1 MNTNNTKFHVG
12 IHVSDIARSTDFYKE
27 LFATEPVKVHSDYA
41 KFETDQVVLSL
52 IKSASKV
59 HPNFGHFGLR
69 VDNEQ
74 QLIQHRERLAKTGHF
89 LLEENK
95 TDCCYALQDKFW
107 ISDPDQHR
115 WEVYTFI
122 KDTDDSIRP
131 GVKAV
136 TAESEDAACCAPACC
151 ADLTVNLV
159 ALQVLFIYL
168 DSEEEDNK
176 RILEFFGLS
185 EEEVPTV
192 RFISL
197 GDDMTKY
204 KPESSELTTSAIT
217 SFVSDVVSGKIKVIY

>member
-1 MNTNNTKFHVG
+1 ML
-12 IHVSDIARSTDFYKE
+12 Y
-27 LFATEPVKVHSDYA
+27 
-41 KFETDQVVLSL
+41 
-52 IKSASKV
+52 
-59 HPNFGHFGLR
+59 
-69 VDNEQ
+69 
-74 QLIQHRERLAKTGHF
+74 
-89 LLEENK
+89 
-95 TDCCYALQDKFW
+95 
-107 ISDPDQHR
+107 
-115 WEVYTFI
+115 
-122 KDTDDSIRP
+122 
-131 GVKAV
+131 
-136 TAESEDAACCAPACC
+136 C